1 MFEINPDEQLYC
13 NAYSYW
19 YNNVNTIGNR
29 PSPCI
34 ANPLWNDH
42 SKFKKWLHDT
52 YRVTVRTR
60 NLNIV
65 LEFDNPQDKT
75 LFVLRWAEN

>member
-1 MFEINPDEQLYC
+1 
-13 NAYSYW
+13 
-19 YNNVNTIGNR
+19 
-29 PSPCI
+29 
-34 ANPLWNDH
+34 
-42 SKFKKWLHDT
+42 
-52 YRVTVRTR
+52 VRTR